1 MNVWIE
7 RARALAD
14 KVEAHLGWL
23 GPAAARFTVGW
34 VFLQSGWGKLHNL
47 DQVTGFFASLGIP
60 APELQAPFVASVEFL
75 GGALL
80 LAGLATRLVALPL
93 IAVMLVALST
103 ALADQIEGLSD
114 LLGLSEFCYAVML
127 AWLALRGAGA
137 LSLDALVARRVSARR

>member
-1 MNVWIE
+1 MNFFE
-7 RARALAD
+7 RGRTLCDAVEARA
-14 KVEAHLGWL
+14 GWL

-47 DQVTGFFASLGIP
+47 EQVTGFFASLGLP

-80 LAGLATRLVALPL
+80 LAGLATRFAAVPL
-93 IAVMLVALST
+93 IAVMVVALST
-103 ALADQIEGLSD
+103 ALVDQIEGFSD

-137 LSLDALVARRVSARR
+137 LSLDALIARRMSAER